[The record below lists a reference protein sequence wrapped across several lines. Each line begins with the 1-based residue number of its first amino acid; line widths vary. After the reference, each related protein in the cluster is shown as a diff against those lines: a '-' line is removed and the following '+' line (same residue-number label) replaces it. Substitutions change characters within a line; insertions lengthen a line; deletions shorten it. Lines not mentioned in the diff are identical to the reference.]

1 VPKQSPES
9 GGPPKPKRPR
19 RRKSSANG
27 SGSGVTSKAKAKAK
41 PRAKKKAAAKRKA
54 RPVQPSPPARKALI
68 QVDWTRVRRW
78 GIRLSKAF
86 AVLVAAFL
94 LLTNAWVFAYRYIDP
109 PITPLMWQRALGGA
123 DGRFVIDRQ
132 WASLEAI
139 APIAQ
144 VAVLAAE
151 DQRFPDHRGFDMR
164 ELQAAVNAYRE
175 GGSLRGAS
183 TISQQTAKNTFLFHT
198 RSFARKG
205 MEAYFTVLIEFY
217 WGKERILEVYL
228 NIAEWGDGIYGIER
242 AAQVYFHK
250 SAADLTRPEAAL
262 LATALPNP
270 LARNPAAP
278 SDIMRQRQVWILQ
291 QVSNL
296 GHERFLEKLRR

>member
-1 VPKQSPES
+1 M
-9 GGPPKPKRPR
+9 PKPRRPR
-19 RRKSSANG
+19 RRKPKAADGAESVPAKA
-27 SGSGVTSKAKAKAK
+27 KAKAKAK

-54 RPVQPSPPARKALI
+54 HPSAPSPPRRKALI
-68 QVDWTRVRRW
+68 TVDWGRVRVW
-78 GIRLSKAF
+78 GVRLAKVSAG
-86 AVLVAAFL
+86 LLLAFL
-94 LLTNAWVFAYRYIDP
+94 LLSNAWVIAYRYIDP
-109 PITPLMWQRALGGA
+109 PITPLMWQRALGGQ

-132 WASLEAI
+132 WVSLDAI

-175 GGSLRGAS
+175 GQSLRGAS
-183 TISQQTAKNTFLFHT
+183 TISQQTAKNAFLFHT
-198 RSFARKG
+198 RSFGRKG
-205 MEAYFTVLIEFY
+205 VEAYFTALIEFY

-242 AAQVYFHK
+242 AAQVYYGK
-250 SAADLTRPEAAL
+250 SAAELTAPEAAL
-262 LATALPNP
+262 LASALPNP

-278 SDIMRQRQVWILQ
+278 NETMRRRQAWILQ
-291 QVSNL
+291 QVHNL
-296 GHERFLEKLRR
+296 GYERFLEKLR

>member
-1 VPKQSPES
+1 MPRKPQDAPES
-9 GGPPKPKRPR
+9 AKPKRPR
-19 RRKSSANG
+19 RRKPSAG
-27 SGSGVTSKAKAKAK
+27 GDGPSKAKAKPK

-54 RPVQPSPPARKALI
+54 HAGPPNPPAR
-68 QVDWTRVRRW
+68 RRFVRPETV
-78 GIRLSKAF
+78 RLWSVRLAKGAAVF
-86 AVLVAAFL
+86 AVLFL
-94 LLTNAWVFAYRYIDP
+94 LLTNAWVLAYRYVNP
-109 PITPLMWQRALGGA
+109 PITPLMWQRALAGQ

-132 WASLEAI
+132 WAALDAI
-139 APIAQ
+139 TPIAQ

-164 ELQAAVNAYRE
+164 ELRAAVNAYRE
-175 GGSLRGAS
+175 GESLRGAS
-183 TISQQTAKNTFLFHT
+183 TISQQTAKNAFLFHT

-205 MEAYFTVLIEFY
+205 IEAYFTVLIELY

-242 AAQVYFHK
+242 AAQVYFGK
-250 SAADLTRPEAAL
+250 SATDLTRHEAAL

-270 LARNPAAP
+270 RQRNPAAP
-278 SDIMRQRQVWILQ
+278 SETMRRRQLWIVQ
-291 QVSNL
+291 QIHNL